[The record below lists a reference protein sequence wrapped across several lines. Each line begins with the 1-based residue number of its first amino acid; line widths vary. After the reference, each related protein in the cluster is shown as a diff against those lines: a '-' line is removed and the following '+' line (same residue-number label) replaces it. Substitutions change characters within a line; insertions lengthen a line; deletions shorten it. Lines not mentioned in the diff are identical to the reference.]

1 MIEWIERYRL
11 PAPAS
16 SVPGRLL
23 PIVADTYDG
32 SWDDINGF
40 HVRES
45 HACAAVERATPGRCR
60 RQCGGGGA
68 SQARPPPF
76 KAG

>member
-32 SWDDINGF
+32 SWADINGF

-45 HACAAVERATPGRCR
+45 HACAAVERATPGPLPKAMWR
-60 RQCGGGGA
+60 RRGEPG
-68 SQARPPPF
+68 PP
-76 KAG
+76 AAV